1 MIDVGIT
8 RFIPTFFFKIPPMNI
23 FTSLKR
29 QIPNLITLG
38 NLTCGVVACYMASQ
52 GSLWQAA
59 VCIIAGI
66 FLDFF
71 DGLAAR
77 LLGVASPVGKEL
89 DSLADVVTSG
99 VAPALIL
106 FEAIP
111 EDPTW
116 LYILSL
122 GAFLMPA
129 FSAYRLAKFNL
140 DTRQSHSFLGLPAP
154 SNALIW
160 VGLALLSNNSTY
172 PPYPL
177 LHNYFYVALI
187 VLSLITDILMVSEL
201 PMFSLKFNFKDL
213 SWKTN
218 RIQYIFLL
226 GCVVIIALTR
236 QWYAIS
242 LLILWYILL
251 SLLTQRKHQTDE
263 Q

>member
-1 MIDVGIT
+1 M
-8 RFIPTFFFKIPPMNI
+8 KL
-23 FTSLKR
+23 FTAVKR

-38 NLTCGVVACYMASQ
+38 NLTFGVLACYHAAL
-52 GSLWQAA
+52 GSLREAA
-59 VCIIAGI
+59 VCIMAGI

-77 LLGVASPVGKEL
+77 LLKVASPVGKEL

-106 FEAIP
+106 FHIIGMLSAYNDYP
-111 EDPTW
+111 ELLEW
-116 LYILSL
+116 LCYT
-122 GAFLMPA
+122 AFLIPA

-140 DTRQSHSFLGLPAP
+140 DTRQSHSFLGLPVP

-160 VGLALLSNNSTY
+160 VGLALSLYNVYAIPAFLSS
-172 PPYPL
+172 L
-177 LHNYFYVALI
+177 LFPCILVA
-187 VLSLITDILMVSEL
+187 VSLVTDILMVTEL

-218 RIQYIFLL
+218 CVQYIFLI
-226 GCVVIIALTR
+226 GCAAIIALTR

-242 LLILWYILL
+242 LIILWYILL
-251 SLLTQRKHQTDE
+251 SLLTQRKNKTDE

>member
-1 MIDVGIT
+1 M
-8 RFIPTFFFKIPPMNI
+8 KL
-23 FTSLKR
+23 FTAVKR

-38 NLTCGVVACYMASQ
+38 NLTFGVVACYHAAL
-52 GSLWQAA
+52 GSLREAA
-59 VCIIAGI
+59 VCIMAGI

-77 LLGVASPVGKEL
+77 LLKVASPVGKEL

-106 FEAIP
+106 FHIIGMLSAYNDYP
-111 EDPTW
+111 ELLEW
-116 LYILSL
+116 LCYT
-122 GAFLMPA
+122 AFLIPA

-140 DTRQSHSFLGLPAP
+140 DTRQSHSFLGLPVP

-160 VGLALLSNNSTY
+160 VGLALSLYNVYAIPAFLSS
-172 PPYPL
+172 L
-177 LHNYFYVALI
+177 LFPCILVA
-187 VLSLITDILMVSEL
+187 VSLVTDILMVSEL

-218 RIQYIFLL
+218 CVQYIFLI
-226 GCVVIIALTR
+226 GCAAIIALTR

-242 LLILWYILL
+242 LIILWYILL
-251 SLLTQRKHQTDE
+251 SLLTQRKNKTDE

>member
-1 MIDVGIT
+1 M
-8 RFIPTFFFKIPPMNI
+8 KI
-23 FTSLKR
+23 FHSFKR

-38 NLTCGVVACYMASQ
+38 NLTCGVIASYYAAQ
-52 GSLWQAA
+52 GYGYLDLAA
-59 VCIIAGI
+59 YFILGGI

-106 FEAIP
+106 FSAAP
-111 EDPTW
+111 AFPVW
-116 LYILSL
+116 QGMLGYI
-122 GAFLMPA
+122 AFLMPA
-129 FSAYRLAKFNL
+129 FAAYRLAKFNL

-160 VGLALLSNNSTY
+160 VGVALLFSHYSCSYNIINTS
-172 PPYPL
+172 
-177 LHNYFYVALI
+177 FYVALI
-187 VLSLITDILMVSEL
+187 LLSLITDILMISEL

-213 SWKTN
+213 SWRTN
-218 RIQYIFLL
+218 RIQYIFLI
-226 GCVVIIALTR
+226 GCAMIIGITR

-242 LLILWYILL
+242 LIILWYIIF
-251 SLLTQRKHQTDE
+251 SLITQRKHPAND
-263 Q
+263 

>member
-1 MIDVGIT
+1 
-8 RFIPTFFFKIPPMNI
+8 MNI

-52 GSLWQAA
+52 GFLWQAA

-106 FEAIP
+106 FKAIP

-116 LYILSL
+116 LHILSL
-122 GAFLMPA
+122 AAFLMPA
-129 FSAYRLAKFNL
+129 YAAYRLAKFNL

-172 PPYPL
+172 PPCPQ

-251 SLLTQRKHQTDE
+251 SLFTQRKHQTDE

>member
-1 MIDVGIT
+1 MN
-8 RFIPTFFFKIPPMNI
+8 FFVAV
-23 FTSLKR
+23 KR

-38 NLTCGVVACYMASQ
+38 NLTFGVLACYHASL
-52 GSLWQAA
+52 GSLRESAI
-59 VCIIAGI
+59 CIMAGI

-77 LLGVASPVGKEL
+77 LLKVASPVGKEL

-106 FEAIP
+106 FHIIGMLSAYNDYP
-111 EDPTW
+111 EFLEW
-116 LYILSL
+116 LCYT
-122 GAFLMPA
+122 AFLIPA

-140 DTRQSHSFLGLPAP
+140 DTRQSHSFLGLPVP

-160 VGLALLSNNSTY
+160 VGLALSLYDVCVIPAFLSS
-172 PPYPL
+172 L
-177 LHNYFYVALI
+177 LFPCILVA
-187 VLSLITDILMVSEL
+187 VSLITDILMVSEL

-218 RIQYIFLL
+218 CIQYIFLI
-226 GCVVIIALTR
+226 GCTAIIALTR

-242 LLILWYILL
+242 LIILWYILL

-263 Q
+263 

>member
-8 RFIPTFFFKIPPMNI
+8 RFIPTFFFKFPPMNI

-52 GSLWQAA
+52 GFLWQAA
-59 VCIIAGI
+59 VYIIAGI

-122 GAFLMPA
+122 AVFLMPA
-129 FSAYRLAKFNL
+129 FAAYRLAKFNL

-154 SNALIW
+154 
-160 VGLALLSNNSTY
+160 LLSNNSTY
-172 PPYPL
+172 PPSPL
-177 LHNYFYVALI
+177 LDNYFYVALI
-187 VLSLITDILMVSEL
+187 ALSLITDILMVSEL

-218 RIQYIFLL
+218 RIQYIFLF

-251 SLLTQRKHQTDE
+251 SLFTQRKHQTDE

>member
-1 MIDVGIT
+1 M
-8 RFIPTFFFKIPPMNI
+8 KL
-23 FTSLKR
+23 FTPVKR

-38 NLTCGVVACYMASQ
+38 NLTFGVLACYHAAL
-52 GSLWQAA
+52 GSLREAA
-59 VCIIAGI
+59 VCIMAGI

-77 LLGVASPVGKEL
+77 LLKVASPVGKEL

-106 FEAIP
+106 FHIIGMLSAYNDYP
-111 EDPTW
+111 ELLEW
-116 LYILSL
+116 LCYT
-122 GAFLMPA
+122 AFLIPA

-140 DTRQSHSFLGLPAP
+140 DTRQSHSFLGLPVP

-160 VGLALLSNNSTY
+160 VGLALSLYNVYAIPAFLTS
-172 PPYPL
+172 L
-177 LHNYFYVALI
+177 LFPCILVA
-187 VLSLITDILMVSEL
+187 VSLVTDILMVSEL
-201 PMFSLKFNFKDL
+201 PMFSLKFNFKDV

-218 RIQYIFLL
+218 CVQYIFLI
-226 GCVVIIALTR
+226 GCAAIIALTR

-242 LLILWYILL
+242 LIILWYILL
-251 SLLTQRKHQTDE
+251 SLLTQRKNKTDE